1 MELSFGLVA
10 VAETDKV
17 EISEDPG
24 NGTWGWDRP
33 DNREPTPKLEYVAF
47 LTCRKFEALREWYSR
62 IGILRATAVGREVTS
77 RLSVPM
83 HSVSIELADR
93 SRRGVDVA
101 MLDEKEMR
109 TMSCYISTLSQSS
122 GLIELTDIHG

>member
-1 MELSFGLVA
+1 
-10 VAETDKV
+10 
-17 EISEDPG
+17 
-24 NGTWGWDRP
+24 
-33 DNREPTPKLEYVAF
+33 
-47 LTCRKFEALREWYSR
+47 
-62 IGILRATAVGREVTS
+62 LRATAVGRKVTS